1 MDFSEKDKK
10 QIKEHGLTSEE
21 VEKQIDN
28 FKKGFPYIDIV
39 KPVTHNDGVVIID
52 DMPGNYFANLFSE
65 HAQSLKIVKMVPA
78 SGAATRM
85 FKDFYEFLQTGKM
98 TPEIRTAL
106 DNITEFAFWKNL
118 QTVLPKNPTEI
129 DIIKGIITLYGNT
142 PKGLIPFHKYG
153 NDIATALEEHLKEG
167 AQYAVSFGNTVNI
180 HFTVSPEHRKDF
192 ESLLNKLVQIYKAK
206 FHLKEYNFTISEQ
219 DKSTDTIAVNKDFT
233 PFRNSDGSL
242 LFRAAG
248 HGALTKN
255 LNEIDADLVFIKN
268 IDNVQPDNLR
278 NDTIKYNKMLAGKLV
293 HVQKQIFNLIR
304 QIDSGRLNVEL
315 LTKILHDFINNE
327 LSIKLQEKL
336 SLSEYRKI
344 LNRPIRV
351 CGVVKNTGAP
361 GGGPFWVRD
370 SNGNISLQIV
380 ESSQINPEF
389 RENIMSKSE
398 YFNPVFM
405 VCGIRDLNGNKFD
418 LTQYVDENTGFIS
431 QKSKDGKDLLAME
444 LPGLWN
450 GAMAKYNTMFVEVPK
465 SIFSPAKTIFDLL
478 KQEHNNKMI
487 QKG

>member
-1 MDFSEKDKK
+1 MNFSEQDLK
-10 QIKEHGLTSEE
+10 QIKEHGLTVKE
-21 VEKQIDN
+21 VNNQIDN
-28 FKKGFPYIDIV
+28 FKKGFPYADIE
-39 KPVTHNDGVVIID
+39 KPVTANDGVVIID
-52 DMPGNYFANLFSE
+52 NMPGNYFANLFSE

-167 AQYAVSFGNTVNI
+167 AQYAASFGNTVNI
-180 HFTVSPEHRKDF
+180 HFTVSPEHKKDF

-278 NDTIKYNKMLAGKLV
+278 KDTIKYNKILAGKLIQ
-293 HVQKQIFNLIR
+293 VQKQTFNFIR
-304 QIDSGRLNVEL
+304 QIDAKNADID
-315 LTKILHDFINNE
+315 KIHEFIENN
-327 LSIKLQEKL
+327 LGLKL
-336 SLSEYRKI
+336 SHKLEEQGYRQI

-405 VCGIRDLNGNKFD
+405 VCGLRDFNGNKFD

-431 QKSKDGKDLLAME
+431 KKSKDGKDLLAME
-444 LPGLWN
+444 LPGMWN
-450 GAMAKYNTMFVEVPK
+450 GAMARYNTMFVEVPK

-487 QKG
+487 

>member
-10 QIKEHGLTSEE
+10 QIKEHRLTVKE
-21 VEKQIDN
+21 VEQQIND
-28 FKKGFPYIDIV
+28 FKNGFPYIDIV
-39 KPVTHNDGVVIID
+39 KPVTANDGVVIID

-85 FKDFYEFLQTGKM
+85 FKDLYEFLQTGKM

-129 DIIKGIITLYGNT
+129 DIIKGIITLYGNY
-142 PKGLIPFHKYG
+142 PKALIPFHKYSDG
-153 NDIATALEEHLKEG
+153 IRTALEEHLVEG
-167 AQYAVSFGNTVNI
+167 AQYAVCENQVVNM
-180 HFTVSPEHRKDF
+180 HFTVSPEYVRKF
-192 ESLLNKLVQIYKAK
+192 KKLLDKVVPLYEEKYKVSYNIEISVQK
-206 FHLKEYNFTISEQ
+206 
-219 DKSTDTIAVNKDFT
+219 KSTDTIAVNKDFT

-255 LNEIDADLVFIKN
+255 FNEIDADLVFIKN

-304 QIDSGRLNVEL
+304 QIDSGRSNVEL
-315 LTKILHDFINNE
+315 LTNILHDFINNE

>member
-1 MDFSEKDKK
+1 MNFSDKDLK
-10 QIKEHGLTSEE
+10 QIEEHGLTTDE

-28 FKKGFPYIDIV
+28 FKKGFPYADIE
-39 KPVTHNDGVVIID
+39 KPVTANDGVVVID
-52 DMPGNYFANLFSE
+52 DILGNYFANLFNKE
-65 HAQSLKIVKMVPA
+65 AQSLKIVKMVPA

-106 DNITEFAFWKNL
+106 NNITEFAFWKDL
-118 QTVLPKNPTEI
+118 QTALPNNSTDT
-129 DIIKGIITLYGNT
+129 DIVKCILARYGNM
-142 PKGLIPFHKYG
+142 PKGLIPFHKYE
-153 NDIATALEEHLKEG
+153 NYVATALEEHLKEG
-167 AQYAVSFGNTVNI
+167 AQYAVSYGNTVNI
-180 HFTVSPEHRKDF
+180 HFTVSSEYKENF
-192 ESLLNKLVQIYKAK
+192 ESLLNELVPIYKSK

-255 LNEIDADLVFIKN
+255 FNEIDADLVFIKN

-304 QIDSGRLNVEL
+304 QIDSGRSNVEL

-361 GGGPFWVRD
+361 GGGPFWIRGSD
-370 SNGNISLQIV
+370 GNISLQIV

-487 QKG
+487 

>member
-1 MDFSEKDKK
+1 MNQGDKMNFSDKDLK
-10 QIKEHGLTSEE
+10 QITEHGLTSEE

-28 FKKGFPYIDIV
+28 FKKGFPYADIE
-39 KPVTHNDGVVIID
+39 KPVTANDGVVIID
-52 DMPGNYFANLFSE
+52 NMPGNYFANLFSE

-167 AQYAVSFGNTVNI
+167 AQYAVSFGDTVNI
-180 HFTVSPEHRKDF
+180 HFTVSPEHKKDF
-192 ESLLNKLVQIYKAK
+192 ESLLNKLVPIYKAK

-278 NDTIKYNKMLAGKLV
+278 KDTIKYNKILAGKLIQ
-293 HVQKQIFNLIR
+293 VQKQTFNFIR
-304 QIDSGRLNVEL
+304 QIDAKNADID
-315 LTKILHDFINNE
+315 KIHEFIENN
-327 LSIKLQEKL
+327 LGLKL
-336 SLSEYRKI
+336 SHKLEEQGYRQI

-405 VCGIRDLNGNKFD
+405 VCGLRDFNGNKFD

-431 QKSKDGKDLLAME
+431 KKSKDGNELLAME
-444 LPGLWN
+444 LPGMWN
-450 GAMAKYNTMFVEVPK
+450 GAMARYNTMFVEVPK
-465 SIFSPAKTIFDLL
+465 SIFGPAKTIFDLL

-487 QKG
+487 